1 MHGEAVPEE
10 RSSIGRSSNSSSS
23 GSSNKKH
30 SATTHSPT
38 QLQRKGLPTQ
48 ATHSRRQEDE
58 WGEEER
64 GARTHNFLGNQ
75 HSDTVGAHTGV
86 CCVCRSTETTNGGS
100 FAENEKKRTTR
111 LVLLVGRS
119 AFVRLRLFSRVLA
132 SASSSIVI
140 KQQTNTAPKTAET
153 RASASVRERA
163 AAKLFRQHFLGTVS
177 PGVYGSFLR

>member
-1 MHGEAVPEE
+1 MAGWLGIARMHGEAVPEE

-23 GSSNKKH
+23 GSSNKRH

-48 ATHSRRQEDE
+48 AKQSRRQEGE
-58 WGEEER
+58 WGVRR

-100 FAENEKKRTTR
+100 FAENEKNAPPD
-111 LVLLVGRS
+111 LYRS
-119 AFVRLRLFSRVLA
+119 SAVRLLF
-132 SASSSIVI
+132 
-140 KQQTNTAPKTAET
+140 
-153 RASASVRERA
+153 
-163 AAKLFRQHFLGTVS
+163 G
-177 PGVYGSFLR
+177 